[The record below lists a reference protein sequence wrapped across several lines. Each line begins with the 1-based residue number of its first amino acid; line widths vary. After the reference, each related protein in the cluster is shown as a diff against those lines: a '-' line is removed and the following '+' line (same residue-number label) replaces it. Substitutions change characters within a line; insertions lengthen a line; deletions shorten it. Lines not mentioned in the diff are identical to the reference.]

1 MWFKLSG
8 TNTQFMLSVI
18 TLSVITLSVITLNVV
33 APSMFMRKLDWQVAY
48 IRYIDADENTGIDY
62 QSKISFFAQKTFFCK
77 KMKKILICFYTSR
90 KKVSE
95 RMTNLVKSKHI
106 FKIVNETRRRAN
118 KIFTV
123 LGGL

>member
-1 MWFKLSG
+1 MSPNKLEH
-8 TNTQFMLSVI
+8 LSLTRVLI
-18 TLSVITLSVITLNVV
+18 LSVITLSVITLNVV

-48 IRYIDADENTGIDY
+48 IRYIDADVNTGIDY
-62 QSKISFFAQKTFFCK
+62 QSKISFFGSKKHFFCK
-77 KMKKILICFYTSR
+77 KMKKNFNLFLHKQ

-95 RMTNLVKSKHI
+95 RMTNLLKSKHI